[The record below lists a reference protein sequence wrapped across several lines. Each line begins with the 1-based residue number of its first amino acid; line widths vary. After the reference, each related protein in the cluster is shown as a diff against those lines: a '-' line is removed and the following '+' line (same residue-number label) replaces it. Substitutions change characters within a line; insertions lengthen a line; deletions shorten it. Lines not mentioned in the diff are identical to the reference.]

1 MITSLQTIAALDAEA
16 VSYQVTGMAVV
27 FACLILLSLILTAS
41 GAVAQRMDASRKAK
55 AVAAKAA
62 MAASNPPPSVPVAPA
77 AEMSPAQIAAL
88 AAGIYDTAK
97 SSVTPEV
104 VACIAAAVKVTV
116 GNEARILDIRPSGAE
131 YAQSGRAMMMSS
143 RFPVRNR

>member
-16 VSYQVTGMAVV
+16 VSYQVTGMVVV
-27 FACLILLSLILTAS
+27 FACLTLLSLILTAS

-55 AVAAKAA
+55 AA
-62 MAASNPPPSVPVAPA
+62 MAASNPLPSVSVAPA

-104 VACIAAAVKVTV
+104 VACIAAAVKATV

-143 RFPVRNR
+143 RLPVRGR